1 MSKYFWN
8 TIIFFIFVSLVFLI
22 IIFIKQNNE
31 QQKSDN
37 LEKTPITS
45 KYVEILT
52 DEMKQNLEK
61 NAPQILENLKIT
73 KENINSIINE
83 NIDKL
88 FDEIIDKNL
97 DGYLDFHYS
106 VKGEY
111 TEFGAILF
119 EDFFG
124 NINELI
130 NEKVLGK
137 DFNEKLNAMS
147 NTIVNDTDKQIFEHI
162 NFTTNIATHNVDLEL
177 NKSSLSQLTQNIRNN
192 IEHNLVD
199 IKATV
204 IGTAIATK
212 LAISIAT
219 KISAKVTAKVSAKI
233 ATKAAASGIAA
244 TSGVA
249 ACGPAAIICGV
260 GAAVV
265 AWFGTDA
272 IVVSGDE
279 YFNRDDF
286 KQEIIN
292 SLNEAKEELKLN
304 YKPILERVD
313 TISINYQNE
322 LKNTSTKKRM
332 IDNIK

>member
-162 NFTTNIATHNVDLEL
+162 NFTTNIATQNVDLEL
-177 NKSSLSQLTQNIRNN
+177 NKSSLPTQIKVDVINCVHQANNNGLLPIHNDDNFMTLSRLIMEIMECEILPDGTRNFRSLFQFQITEN
-192 IEHNLVD
+192 RIED
-199 IKATV
+199 GKFIIKGILDVEDAR
-204 IGTAIATK
+204 
-212 LAISIAT
+212 L
-219 KISAKVTAKVSAKI
+219 
-233 ATKAAASGIAA
+233 AAASGA
-244 TSGVA
+244 
-249 ACGPAAIICGV
+249 
-260 GAAVV
+260 
-265 AWFGTDA
+265 DA
-272 IVVSGDE
+272 LVVSNHGGRQLDGAE
-279 YFNRDDF
+279 SSIRVLPKIVDAYKEF
-286 KQEIIN
+286 
-292 SLNEAKEELKLN
+292 LN
-304 YKPILERVD
+304 
-313 TISINYQNE
+313 
-322 LKNTSTKKRM
+322 
-332 IDNIK
+332 